1 MILKK
6 GGIPLSMCSSKQKKT
21 KQQNLP
27 LWSCLNSLHRFQPR
41 FPFPSFHGGDQVNQ
55 PNDLAFA
62 VFLQSSQTT
71 DVSSFVSPQTHDINV
86 RFSFDEFLLDE
97 TVPSE
102 RTRSPANSK
111 PV

>member
-1 MILKK
+1 
-6 GGIPLSMCSSKQKKT
+6 MCSSKQKKT